1 MSTEGDDEV
10 RSVIGAMGAML
21 YKFVRE
27 THRVIKTFSAA
38 LGKKCCTFISRH
50 TLGCVAFLRFG
61 DNFNDVTYPL

>member
-10 RSVIGAMGAML
+10 RSVIGAMKAML

-38 LGKKCCTFISRH
+38 LVKKSTAALLLVDIPWAAWLF
-50 TLGCVAFLRFG
+50 
-61 DNFNDVTYPL
+61 

>member
-27 THRVIKTFSAA
+27 THRVKTFSAA
-38 LGKKCCTFISRH
+38 LVKKSTAALLSVDIPWAAWLF
-50 TLGCVAFLRFG
+50 
-61 DNFNDVTYPL
+61 

>member
-38 LGKKCCTFISRH
+38 LVKKSIAALLSVDIPWAAWLF
-50 TLGCVAFLRFG
+50 
-61 DNFNDVTYPL
+61 

>member
-27 THRVIKTFSAA
+27 TQWVIKTFSAA
-38 LGKKCCTFISRH
+38 LVKKSTAALLLVDIPWAAWLF
-50 TLGCVAFLRFG
+50 
-61 DNFNDVTYPL
+61 

>member
-10 RSVIGAMGAML
+10 RSVIGAMEAML

-38 LGKKCCTFISRH
+38 LVKKSTAALLLVDIPWAAWLF
-50 TLGCVAFLRFG
+50 
-61 DNFNDVTYPL
+61 

>member
-10 RSVIGAMGAML
+10 RSVIGPMGAML

-38 LGKKCCTFISRH
+38 LVKKSTAALLLVDIPWAAWLF
-50 TLGCVAFLRFG
+50 
-61 DNFNDVTYPL
+61 

>member
-10 RSVIGAMGAML
+10 RSVIGVMGAML

-38 LGKKCCTFISRH
+38 LVKKSTAALLLVDIPWAAWLF
-50 TLGCVAFLRFG
+50 
-61 DNFNDVTYPL
+61 

>member
-10 RSVIGAMGAML
+10 RSVICAMGAML

-38 LGKKCCTFISRH
+38 LVKKSTAALLLVDIPWAAWLF
-50 TLGCVAFLRFG
+50 
-61 DNFNDVTYPL
+61 